1 MCCGCCEAV
10 GISIYID
17 AVARLQFVA
26 KDHFGYHGLDILLDI
41 PLQRTCTI
49 NRIITMICDV
59 ILCSRCQLKCQ
70 FLCLKT
76 LIQTADQDINDTADV
91 VLR

>member
-1 MCCGCCEAV
+1 
-10 GISIYID
+10 
-17 AVARLQFVA
+17 
-26 KDHFGYHGLDILLDI
+26 
-41 PLQRTCTI
+41 
-49 NRIITMICDV
+49 MICDV